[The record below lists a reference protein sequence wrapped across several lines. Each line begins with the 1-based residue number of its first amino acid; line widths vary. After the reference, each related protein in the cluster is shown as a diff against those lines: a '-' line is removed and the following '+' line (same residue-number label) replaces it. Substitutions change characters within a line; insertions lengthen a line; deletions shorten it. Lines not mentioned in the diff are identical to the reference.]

1 MNVSPILFNDIQTGV
16 VMGEWVDTYSEAQA
30 DKWQALFG
38 SGPDAA
44 QAASMATVYMMRA
57 FLNVVAP
64 RPPGNIHARQVLR
77 MKGLPRLGETLTMTV
92 ACEGKEMRRERRYVD
107 LSVRARGEGGRPI
120 FEGLISLI
128 WAA

>member
-1 MNVSPILFNDIQTGV
+1 MNVAPILFNDIHPGV
-16 VMGEWVDTYSEAQA
+16 VMGEWVETYSEAHA
-30 DKWQALFG
+30 TKWLALFG
-38 SGPDAA
+38 HGPEAA

-64 RPPGNIHARQVLR
+64 RPPGNIHAKQTLR
-77 MKGLPRLGETLTMTV
+77 MKGLPKIGETLTMTV
-92 ACEGKEMRRERRYVD
+92 ACEGKELRRERRYVD
-107 LSVRARGEGGRPI
+107 LSVKARGEGERPI